1 MTKSP
6 ESDRKGEQPAKHTPA
21 IVSPQAWEAA
31 RQQLL
36 VKEKAQM
43 RAHDA
48 LQVGEVEHIR
58 MSGVPSDGRFGT
70 SASAAVFTSVDLP
83 FTPCWLGG
91 ARCAA
96 ALPPAGAEVRP

>member
-43 RAHDA
+43 R
-48 LQVGEVEHIR
+48 R
-58 MSGVPSDGRFGT
+58 MTRSPPNAGGCRGWPWKRHTRSTGR
-70 SASAAVFTSVDLP
+70 P
-83 FTPCWLGG
+83 
-91 ARCAA
+91 AR
-96 ALPPAGAEVRP
+96 